1 MQEGLYFHS
10 VYDGDATGSYVEQ
23 QLLTLEGEVDPGRL
37 AAAATRLLTLH
48 PNLAA
53 RFVPLADGRVVSVL
67 ESGREAPFTVL
78 DRPGITDDEIRAHA
92 EHDRR
97 AGFDLATGPPMRYTL
112 IRSGPRRHVLVQ
124 TVHHIVADGWSVP
137 PMLRTLLAEYR
148 APGSGH
154 ALGGFPEHVRRLA
167 ARDGAA
173 SDRVW
178 DEQLADLPG
187 PSLIAEGHPPSAH
200 FADTATTADTDVDA
214 AARAAGVPL
223 SVAVHGAWALTLGGI
238 LHRDDVVF
246 GSTVSGRDADVPGI
260 GDMVGLFINTIPL
273 RARWADTTTAR
284 ELLTAVRAHQAAV
297 LPHQHVSLARIAR
310 RAGAGAL
317 FDTLV
322 VFDVATDVA
331 GLRRPGDPL
340 AVTGIVNEG
349 APHYPLTL
357 VVERTPDGRP
367 RFNLIHDAE
376 LLREPEVREILR
388 TFTRT
393 LTHLLTR
400 PEAPVG
406 GLASEGTGRVEPVP
420 PATLGE
426 LFDAAARRGP
436 AAAAVTQCALDGAT
450 RSLTYGELSLAKDEL
465 AAVLRAAGVGPGKRV
480 AVAVPRSVEQVV
492 ALVAVVGAGGAYVPL
507 DLAYPDERLEYV
519 LADSAPQVVLVTPE
533 QRDRFARLLD
543 RANVPA
549 RLLVLGEEPRPPPRS
564 PDPRPAG
571 TTPRT

>member
-1 MQEGLYFHS
+1 
-10 VYDGDATGSYVEQ
+10 
-23 QLLTLEGEVDPGRL
+23 
-37 AAAATRLLTLH
+37 
-48 PNLAA
+48 
-53 RFVPLADGRVVSVL
+53 
-67 ESGREAPFTVL
+67 
-78 DRPGITDDEIRAHA
+78 RA
-92 EHDRR
+92 
-97 AGFDLATGPPMRYTL
+97 
-112 IRSGPRRHVLVQ
+112 V
-124 TVHHIVADGWSVP
+124 
-137 PMLRTLLAEYR
+137 
-148 APGSGH
+148 
-154 ALGGFPEHVRRLA
+154 
-167 ARDGAA
+167 
-173 SDRVW
+173 
-178 DEQLADLPG
+178 
-187 PSLIAEGHPPSAH
+187 
-200 FADTATTADTDVDA
+200 
-214 AARAAGVPL
+214 GVPL

-284 ELLTAVRAHQAAV
+284 ELLTAVRTHQAAV

-420 PATLGE
+420 SATLGE
-426 LFDAAARRGP
+426 LFDAASRRDP

-465 AAVLRAAGVGPGKRV
+465 AAVLRTAGVGPGKRV

-519 LADSAPQVVLVTPE
+519 LADSASQVVLVTPE

-549 RLLVLGEEPRPPPRS
+549 RLLVLGEEPPPTAAEPGPAAGWHDPAYVIYTSGSTGRPKGVVVPHSSVVTLLANTRPVMDFGPDDVWVQFHSFSFDFAVWELWGALTHGGELLVPDYGLTRS
-564 PDPRPAG
+564 PVDFHRLVRERGVTVLNQTPSAFHRFAEADRHAGEPLPARRRIIFG
-571 TTPRT
+571 G